1 MYCCEGCLE
10 YIMTIG
16 FAGLAAYQ
24 RIYFGV
30 FFGCA
35 SAEKVVKRH
44 EVLAVMVK
52 HAAYNL

>member
-1 MYCCEGCLE
+1 
-10 YIMTIG
+10 MTIG